1 MADKKI
7 SALTS
12 AATPL
17 AGTEV
22 LPIVQSG
29 ATVKV
34 SAADITAGRAVSG
47 ASFSAN
53 TTSVFAKFGAEA
65 SGGNQFLARFNSSNK
80 PAGIY
85 TAGTSGESFIGSNL
99 DWSSGNVFNY
109 KITGLMWYM
118 GDPGGGG
125 TSVALGAASGTAGN
139 SANVDTGSS
148 VQFRWGTDGNYT
160 LVSGNL
166 VQGTAAKGINFT
178 ANTGA
183 AGMTSQL
190 LNWYE
195 EGTWT
200 PTFAPS
206 SGAFGSVTYN
216 AIQGSRYTRVG
227 NVVHIQGAIATD
239 AITVGTASNNVWITG
254 LPFTAVANTGS
265 TNNGFSDIA
274 IGYSSNFAGDVPSHG
289 YVAAGTTR
297 IELYYRTTANGASAP
312 LNVSDLSTTD
322 KNYVYFSATYICA

>member
-85 TAGTSGESFIGSNL
+85 TAGTSGESFIGS
-99 DWSSGNVFNY
+99 
-109 KITGLMWYM
+109 KC
-118 GDPGGGG
+118 
-125 TSVALGAASGTAGN
+125 
-139 SANVDTGSS
+139 
-148 VQFRWGTDGNYT
+148 
-160 LVSGNL
+160 
-166 VQGTAAKGINFT
+166 
-178 ANTGA
+178 
-183 AGMTSQL
+183 
-190 LNWYE
+190 
-195 EGTWT
+195 
-200 PTFAPS
+200 
-206 SGAFGSVTYN
+206 
-216 AIQGSRYTRVG
+216 
-227 NVVHIQGAIATD
+227 
-239 AITVGTASNNVWITG
+239 NNVSRNRQDTV
-254 LPFTAVANTGS
+254 L
-265 TNNGFSDIA
+265 
-274 IGYSSNFAGDVPSHG
+274 
-289 YVAAGTTR
+289 
-297 IELYYRTTANGASAP
+297 
-312 LNVSDLSTTD
+312 
-322 KNYVYFSATYICA
+322 